1 VRVRLVT
8 YNVRGFRDDG
18 AALLAVVRGLAPDVL
33 VLNETGARRRLRRL
47 AGELEMQVA
56 ADPWSPLRRRVK
68 DAVLARPPWT
78 IAEHRQQRFARSTR
92 FYPRGALFARLE
104 RVDASWWVV
113 AIHLGLRRAER
124 LRHVDE
130 LLAATA
136 SLYGPLVI
144 AGDTN
149 ERPEGP
155 AIARLCERF
164 DDAWIRAGDGP
175 DGTMPARAPI
185 ARIDDVFVSRDV
197 VVTRAFVPQH
207 EALARASDHRPVVVD
222 LEIG

>member
-8 YNVRGFRDDG
+8 YNVRGFRDDR
-18 AALLAVVRGLAPDVL
+18 AAVLAVVRSLAPDVV
-33 VLNETGARRRLRRL
+33 VLNETGSRWRLRRF
-47 AGELEMQVA
+47 ARELGMRVV
-56 ADPWSPLRRRVK
+56 ADPWSPLRRRAK

-78 IAEHRQQRFARSTR
+78 ITQHRQHRFARSAA
-92 FYPRGALFARLE
+92 FYPRAALLARLE
-104 RVDASWWVV
+104 RPGLRWWVV
-113 AIHLGLRRAER
+113 AIHLGLRGGER

-136 SLYGPLVI
+136 SLDGPIVI

-149 ERPEGP
+149 ERPDGP

-164 DDAWIRAGDGP
+164 DDAWVRAGDGP
-175 DGTMPARAPI
+175 GGTMPARAPA

-197 VVTRAFVPQH
+197 VVTRAFVPQDD
-207 EALARASDHRPVVVD
+207 AIVRASDHRPVVAD
-222 LEIG
+222 LAIG